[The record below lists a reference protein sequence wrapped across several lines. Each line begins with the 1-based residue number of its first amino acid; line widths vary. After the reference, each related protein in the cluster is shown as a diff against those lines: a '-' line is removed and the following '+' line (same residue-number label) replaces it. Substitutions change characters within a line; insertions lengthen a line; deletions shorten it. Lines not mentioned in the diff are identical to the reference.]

1 MSYDKNEIHIS
12 GKCERFS
19 VITTKTGTPMI
30 KFSVRCNRE
39 QIAVVAFNEL
49 ADATRLN
56 DVEEV
61 TVSGAIQS
69 TSWQGKDG
77 VQKYGY
83 QIIASTINGV
93 EQASKKDAP
102 MQATP
107 PPAPGNRLKIMDFI
121 QRCRSTTGREKIF
134 RILTLLVGGKHQ
146 VARLVI

>member
-69 TSWQGKDG
+69 TSWQAKDG
-77 VQKYGY
+77 SQRYGF
-83 QIIASTINGV
+83 QIIASKINDN
-93 EQASKKDAP
+93 EQEPFTPAAKP
-102 MQATP
+102 TP
-107 PPAPGNRLKIMDFI
+107 PPAPGNRAPV
-121 QRCRSTTGREKIF
+121 QPYTGGPF
-134 RILTLLVGGKHQ
+134 
-146 VARLVI
+146 